1 VRSSRPFAGDGFI
14 HPTHR
19 SIIMAVII
27 NGTALDDDGVHS
39 PALLGTAQDDILNAN
54 WSAGGDVMFGGR
66 GNDRYHVNSTD
77 DQVIEAAGEGTDLV
91 VSRLSSYTLSLNVEN
106 LTLDNTQGVL
116 STAVNGTGNTLDNTL
131 VGNDRANVL
140 RGLDGNDTL
149 WGGSGND
156 TLYGGNGQDRLYGGS
171 GNDTLYG
178 DVGSDTLD
186 GGIGDDRMAG
196 GIGND
201 TYYVD
206 SVNDVVIE
214 GDLFGGV
221 DRVVASVSETLDANV
236 ENLTLHPLA
245 GAINGTGNAL
255 ANAIGGNHS
264 ANTLSGLDGNDTLS
278 GLGGNDRLL
287 GGNGNDV
294 LAGGYGVDTLGG
306 GAGQDRFQFGERG
319 VANADTIT
327 DFNPADDTIVLLNAL
342 DAGLGGAVS
351 PGIQGLVFYGGNA
364 AGNSLNAGWFFKGA
378 GYDGNSGANLS
389 GIFVDTN
396 TGQFWYNP
404 TSGTAGDSHYLGTV
418 NANAVATL
426 GASDFVYG

>member
-1 VRSSRPFAGDGFI
+1 
-14 HPTHR
+14 
-19 SIIMAVII
+19 MQVII
-27 NGTALDDDGVHS
+27 NGTPLDDDGVDS
-39 PALLGTAQDDILNAN
+39 PALFGTAQDDILNAN
-54 WSAGGDVMFGGR
+54 WSAGDDIMFGGR
-66 GNDRYHVNSTD
+66 GNDWYHVNSTG

-106 LTLDNTQGVL
+106 LTLDNSQGVL
-116 STAVNGTGNTLDNTL
+116 STAVNGTGNTLANTII
-131 VGNDRANVL
+131 GNDRANVL

-149 WGGSGND
+149 SGGSGND

-186 GGIGDDRMAG
+186 GGTGADRMAG

-206 SVNDVVIE
+206 SVNDVVVE

-236 ENLTLHPLA
+236 ENLTLHPFA

-255 ANAIGGNHS
+255 ANGIGGNNS

-278 GLGGNDRLL
+278 ALGGNDTLF

-294 LAGGYGVDTLGG
+294 LAGGNGVDTLSG

-319 VANADTIT
+319 VVNADTIT
-327 DFNPADDTIVLLNAL
+327 DFNPVDDTIVLLNAL
-342 DAGLGGAVS
+342 DGGLGGAIS
-351 PGIQGLVFYGGNA
+351 PGIQGLTFYGGDV